1 MRCTA
6 QPSSPPPS
14 PPSPPSPRSSPSP
27 RSGPAP
33 CVCDARDTARA
44 NTGICV
50 CVIFLETV
58 WPLTRHSLACGRSAL
73 RYVFLCVFDPA
84 PPPPPISFPPYPVRL
99 SVARV
104 APQLPVSLRRRPR
117 CADKRRGIALFAPP
131 EGCALS
137 HDRTQQLVRVGVC
150 VWWGRRVCGD
160 GGRGG
165 SGLAARAVG
174 RCGRGGLTHHP
185 HLTLCFIVLVCGRVC
200 GALPLPVPAP
210 PACMMS

>member
-1 MRCTA
+1 MEGWAQGRASLRCTA

-131 EGCALS
+131 EGSLRHPRGVHCLTTARNSWYVLAS
-137 HDRTQQLVRVGVC
+137 VYGGDDGCVGTEGGEVAVLLREQLGAV
-150 VWWGRRVCGD
+150 
-160 GGRGG
+160 
-165 SGLAARAVG
+165 AAVD
-174 RCGRGGLTHHP
+174 
-185 HLTLCFIVLVCGRVC
+185 
-200 GALPLPVPAP
+200 
-210 PACMMS
+210 